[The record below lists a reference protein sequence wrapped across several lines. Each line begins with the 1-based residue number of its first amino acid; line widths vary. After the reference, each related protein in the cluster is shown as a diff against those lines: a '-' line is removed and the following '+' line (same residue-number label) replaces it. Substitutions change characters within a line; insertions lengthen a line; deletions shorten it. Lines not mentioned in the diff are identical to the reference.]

1 MEPVTPRA
9 DELEEMLELEKR
21 LTDREIDLEEF
32 RGLFEKHPELYL
44 VFRKDGRIIGEASG
58 ELKDGKVLLESIA
71 VREGFR
77 GEGLG
82 KEILEEFLE
91 RSRKY
96 SEVVSVASARDT
108 EGFYRSCGFEPEKVL
123 LQVKKENLPSD
134 WRDDERVE
142 NFRIEDDNFFIYLNP
157 EDYSRENF
165 ETLKKEFNAHSVNA
179 ILERPTEST

>member
-1 MEPVTPRA
+1 MEVVTPRA

-21 LTDREIDLEEF
+21 LTDRELDLDEF
-32 RGLFEKHPELYL
+32 KELFEDHPELF
-44 VFRKDGRIIGEASG
+44 VVCREEGQIIGEASG

-82 KEILEEFLE
+82 REILEEFLE

-108 EGFYRSCGFEPEKVL
+108 EGFYRSCGFERSKVL
-123 LQVKKENLPSD
+123 LQVREENLPEN

-142 NFRIEDDNFFIYLNP
+142 NFRVEDDDFFIYLDS
-157 EDYSRENF
+157 EDYSRETL
-165 ETLKKEFNAHSVNA
+165 ETLEKEFNAYSANT
-179 ILERPTEST
+179 ILERITGTA

>member
-1 MEPVTPRA
+1 MELVTSRA

-21 LTDREIDLEEF
+21 LTDRELDLDEF
-32 RGLFEKHPELYL
+32 RELFEEHPELY
-44 VFRKDGRIIGEASG
+44 VVCREEGRIIGEASG

-71 VREGFR
+71 VKERFR

-82 KEILEEFLE
+82 REILEEFLE

-123 LQVKKENLPSD
+123 LQVKEENLPED

-142 NFRIEDDNFFIYLNP
+142 NFRVEGKDFFIYVDT
-157 EDYSRENF
+157 EDYSRETL
-165 ETLKKEFNAHSVNA
+165 ETLEKEFNAHSVNT
-179 ILERPTEST
+179 ILERITGSA